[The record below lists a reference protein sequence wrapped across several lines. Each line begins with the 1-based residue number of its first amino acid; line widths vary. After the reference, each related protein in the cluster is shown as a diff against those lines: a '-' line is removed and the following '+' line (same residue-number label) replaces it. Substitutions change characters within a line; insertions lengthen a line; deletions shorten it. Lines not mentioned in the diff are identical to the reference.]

1 VDTVGQ
7 LVIGVLGA
15 WLLLIVLLWVLK
27 PPSVHLREVVAL
39 VPDVLR
45 LVRDLVRDS
54 STPREARLALVI
66 LLAWIVSPI
75 DLIPEFVPVLGPLDD
90 VVVAAIVLRYVGRK
104 VGMDEL
110 QRRWLGSMEG
120 FELLRRVIG

>member
-1 VDTVGQ
+1 VDTVAQ

-15 WLLLIVLLWVLK
+15 WLILIVLLWILK